1 MVVGDPFDPQK
12 LKTERIDGPAGL
24 PPTGSLAGHLS
35 AFRETIVRSPG
46 RRGIWL
52 LVAGVTAVICGATF
66 GQIQLNIWQRDFFD
80 ALAQRQLDALL
91 HQLLVFTAIVAVLV
105 TLQVGQTWLREILQI
120 KLRDAVTGDLLDGW
134 LQPRRAYL
142 LTWAGEVGVNPD
154 HRIQEDCRHLCELF
168 AELGVGLLQSTLML
182 VSFVGV
188 LWVLSENVALMVG
201 GYSLEIPGYMVW
213 CALAYAL
220 LGSWATW
227 RVGHPLVALNAEQY
241 AREAE
246 FRFALVHTN
255 EAAEAVGLSG
265 GERDAREDLGSL
277 LAAVLRVRR
286 RIALGLSNLT
296 WVTAGHGW
304 LALVAPFV
312 IAAPGYFA
320 GTLSIGD
327 LMMVSGAFL
336 QVQNS
341 MRWFVDNFP
350 RIADWRATLRR
361 VMELHLALPTLDPM
375 GDRVG
380 RIDFGVHPEGRLAL
394 QGLTVALPDKE
405 VALAEHTLELAPG
418 ERLLISGG
426 PGSGKSML
434 FRAIAGLWPWG
445 GGRVLLPP
453 AEDLMFMS
461 QRPFLP
467 MGSLRQA
474 VCYPTPAERFADA
487 DVHAALERVGLPH
500 LVGHL
505 DEVRRWDKDLGLE
518 EQQSLGFARLLLR
531 HPKWVVMDD
540 PLSALEGERR
550 AELCS
555 LFDRELA
562 GISVLAIGRTA
573 AAAPGGCR
581 PAGLVATPAV
591 GRAAR
596 LLPTAGRA

>member
-1 MVVGDPFDPQK
+1 MAVGDPFGPQN
-12 LKTERIDGPAGL
+12 LKTVRIDGPVARQPAGD
-24 PPTGSLAGHLS
+24 LAGHLA
-35 AFRETIVRSPG
+35 AFRATVARAANRRS
-46 RRGIWL
+46 IYL
-52 LVAGVTAVICGATF
+52 LVAGVTAVICAATY
-66 GQIQLNIWQRDFFD
+66 GQIQLNVWQRDFFD

-91 HQLLVFTAIVAVLV
+91 HQLLVFTGIVVLLV

-120 KLRDAVTGDLLDGW
+120 HLRAAVTGDLMDGW

-142 LTWAGEVGVNPD
+142 LTWAGEVGQNPD

-188 LWVLSENVALMVG
+188 LWVLSQNVALVLG
-201 GYSLEIPGYMVW
+201 GYRVEIPGYMVW

-227 RVGHPLVALNAEQY
+227 RVGRSLVALNAEQY

-277 LAAVLRVRR
+277 LGAVLTMRR
-286 RIALGLSNLT
+286 RIAWGLSNLT

-312 IAAPGYFA
+312 IAAPGYFGGA
-320 GTLSIGD
+320 LTIGE

-350 RIADWRATLRR
+350 RIADWRATLLR
-361 VMELHLALPTLDPM
+361 VMDLHLALPTLDPM

-394 QGLTVALPDKE
+394 EGLTVALPDKH
-405 VALAEHTLELAPG
+405 VALAEHTLELSPG
-418 ERLLISGG
+418 DRLLISGG

-461 QRPFLP
+461 QRPYLP

-474 VCYPTPAERFADA
+474 VSYPTPAERFSDA
-487 DVHAALERVGLPH
+487 ELGAALRRVGLPH
-500 LVGHL
+500 LVAHL
-505 DEVRRWDKDLGLE
+505 DEVRRWDKELGLE

-531 HPKWVVMDD
+531 RPKWVVMDD

-550 AELCS
+550 AELCE

-581 PAGLVATPAV
+581 PARLVATPSDGPV
-591 GRAAR
+591 PAA
-596 LLPTAGRA
+596 LAAAGRA